1 MLVLF
6 LSIIF
11 LSKIYFENNQI
22 RKKAKKNA
30 DKKQIKVIYNIDFY
44 KSHKKK
50 LKIKYKDTKLRFY
63 KEIFKGQLF
72 RKEC

>member
-22 RKKAKKNA
+22 RKKAKKKIA

-44 KSHKKK
+44 KSHKKN
-50 LKIKYKDTKLRFY
+50 
-63 KEIFKGQLF
+63 
-72 RKEC
+72 